1 MSVLRREYEEKTA
14 PKVET
19 KSLED
24 PEELYRQALL
34 NVLRREYE
42 EKTAPKAE
50 AKSLED
56 PEKLYRRAMQTT
68 DELERVELLSQA
80 SFQGHVLAQ
89 TALGMLYRE
98 QGKMK
103 LAADLFQKAAVGKN
117 GEACFQ
123 LSHCYRDGLGV
134 KTSASSAIHWLRRA
148 AELGQ
153 VKGVLELA
161 DALLVGGDVEK
172 DPDKAEEYYQ
182 KAAKMGAPEGLV
194 HLAWCYRDGKH
205 VPRSRTKAWELLN
218 QASKYG
224 STEANVLLHS
234 PEFQPVETKTGT
246 SAGSTQTKTGTSAG
260 STQTKT
266 GTSAGSTQ
274 TKTGTG
280 KSTGSAQ
287 TKSGTSTGSAQTKSG
302 TSTGSAQTKSG
313 TSTGSAQTKTGKSAG
328 STQTKTGTSA
338 GSAQTKTG
346 TSAGSTQTKTGT
358 SAGTTQT
365 KTGTGAGTTQTQSKE
380 RGDPLDR
387 KTLQQLRF
395 GKFWRGF
402 LFYLLTFSNLM
413 VLVGELSEGSLK
425 SSDLPS
431 IVFFVVLCWI
441 LGKSYFRY
449 RAAYKRRIGQAGNQ

>member
-1 MSVLRREYEEKTA
+1 MTEICCPICGRGQTGNTCPACGFDRSLYAEQYPSLFRELGGRLR
-14 PKVET
+14 PV
-19 KSLED
+19 S
-24 PEELYRQALL
+24 
-34 NVLRREYE
+34 VLRREYE

-117 GEACFQ
+117 GEACYQ

-153 VKGVLELA
+153 VKAVLELA
-161 DALLVGGDVEK
+161 DALLAGGDLEK
-172 DPDKAEEYYQ
+172 DPVKAEEYYQ

-194 HLAWCYRDGKH
+194 HLAWCYRDGKY
-205 VPRSRTKAWELLN
+205 VPKSRTKAWELLN

-260 STQTKT
+260 T
-266 GTSAGSTQ
+266 TQ

-280 KSTGSAQ
+280 
-287 TKSGTSTGSAQTKSG
+287 
-302 TSTGSAQTKSG
+302 
-313 TSTGSAQTKTGKSAG
+313 
-328 STQTKTGTSA
+328 
-338 GSAQTKTG
+338 
-346 TSAGSTQTKTGT
+346 
-358 SAGTTQT
+358 AGTTQT
-365 KTGTGAGTTQTQSKE
+365 KTGTGAGTAQTQSKE

>member
-1 MSVLRREYEEKTA
+1 MTEICCPVCRRGLTGDACPECGFDRSLYAEQYPSLSRELRGKLRPVSVLRREYEEKTA

-24 PEELYRQALL
+24 PEELYRQ
-34 NVLRREYE
+34 
-42 EKTAPKAE
+42 
-50 AKSLED
+50 
-56 PEKLYRRAMQTT
+56 AMQTT

-153 VKGVLELA
+153 VKAVLELA
-161 DALLVGGDVEK
+161 DALLAGGDLEK
-172 DPDKAEEYYQ
+172 DPVKAEEYYQ

-205 VPRSRTKAWELLN
+205 VPKSRTKAWELLN

-234 PEFQPVETKTGT
+234 PEFQPVE
-246 SAGSTQTKTGTSAG
+246 
-260 STQTKT
+260 
-266 GTSAGSTQ
+266 
-274 TKTGTG
+274 
-280 KSTGSAQ
+280 
-287 TKSGTSTGSAQTKSG
+287 
-302 TSTGSAQTKSG
+302 
-313 TSTGSAQTKTGKSAG
+313 
-328 STQTKTGTSA
+328 
-338 GSAQTKTG
+338 TKTG

-402 LFYLLTFSNLM
+402 LFYLLAFSNLM

>member
-1 MSVLRREYEEKTA
+1 
-14 PKVET
+14 
-19 KSLED
+19 
-24 PEELYRQALL
+24 
-34 NVLRREYE
+34 
-42 EKTAPKAE
+42 
-50 AKSLED
+50 
-56 PEKLYRRAMQTT
+56 MQTT

-134 KTSASSAIHWLRRA
+134 KASASSAIHWLRRA

-194 HLAWCYRDGKH
+194 HLAWCYRDGKY

-266 GTSAGSTQ
+266 GTSAGTTQ

-280 KSTGSAQ
+280 
-287 TKSGTSTGSAQTKSG
+287 
-302 TSTGSAQTKSG
+302 
-313 TSTGSAQTKTGKSAG
+313 
-328 STQTKTGTSA
+328 
-338 GSAQTKTG
+338 
-346 TSAGSTQTKTGT
+346 
-358 SAGTTQT
+358 AGTTQT
-365 KTGTGAGTTQTQSKE
+365 KTGTGAGTAQTQSKE

>member
-1 MSVLRREYEEKTA
+1 MTEICCPVCRRGLTGDACPECGFDRSLYAEQYPSLSRELRGKLRPVSVLRREYEEKTA

-24 PEELYRQALL
+24 PEELYRQ
-34 NVLRREYE
+34 
-42 EKTAPKAE
+42 
-50 AKSLED
+50 
-56 PEKLYRRAMQTT
+56 AMQTT

-153 VKGVLELA
+153 VKAVLELA
-161 DALLVGGDVEK
+161 DALLAGGDLEK
-172 DPDKAEEYYQ
+172 DPVKAEEYYQ

-205 VPRSRTKAWELLN
+205 VPKSRTKAWELLN

-266 GTSAGSTQ
+266 GT
-274 TKTGTG
+274 G
-280 KSTGSAQ
+280 KST
-287 TKSGTSTGSAQTKSG
+287 
-302 TSTGSAQTKSG
+302 
-313 TSTGSAQTKTGKSAG
+313 
-328 STQTKTGTSA
+328 

-358 SAGTTQT
+358 SAGSTQTKTGTSAGTTQTKTGTGAGTTQT

-402 LFYLLTFSNLM
+402 LFYLLAFSNLM

>member
-1 MSVLRREYEEKTA
+1 MTDTSCPVCGRGLTGIACPACGYDRSLDAEQYPSLFRELGGRLR
-14 PKVET
+14 PV
-19 KSLED
+19 S
-24 PEELYRQALL
+24 
-34 NVLRREYE
+34 VLRREYE

-153 VKGVLELA
+153 VNAVLELA
-161 DALLVGGDVEK
+161 DALLAGGDVEK

-274 TKTGTG
+274 TKTGT
-280 KSTGSAQ
+280 
-287 TKSGTSTGSAQTKSG
+287 
-302 TSTGSAQTKSG
+302 
-313 TSTGSAQTKTGKSAG
+313 
-328 STQTKTGTSA
+328 
-338 GSAQTKTG
+338 
-346 TSAGSTQTKTGT
+346 SAGSTQTKTGT

-365 KTGTGAGTTQTQSKE
+365 KTGTGAGTTQTKTGTGAGTAQTQSKE
-380 RGDPLDR
+380 RGDPLER